1 MDKLQCEKC
10 GEEFEF
16 LSQRRR
22 HVSRKTPCT
31 MKLATHECRH
41 CGKAFAHLSG
51 LSRHSRKCAP
61 RRSAKIKPALE
72 ADEDLRAKIV
82 NLEHKLEAL
91 KIFACEQSGGG
102 TTLINSNNTY
112 NIQNALALNMYGRE
126 DMSRAATEDLRGLLA
141 LHNPGPNPSQED
153 LYAAGEQAYVTLFQ
167 HLYANINHPENLTC
181 YLATQTSSLAHV
193 HVSPGRWDQIPL
205 SRATQELSTRAYN
218 QLESHQPVDD
228 NARRLAPLLRT
239 MFDNESKYRKS
250 PILPPLLHTNKDRL
264 VAAGV
269 ALAES

>member
-1 MDKLQCEKC
+1 MDNFRCEKC

-16 LSQRRR
+16 QSQRKR
-22 HVSRKTPCT
+22 HVTRKTSCT
-31 MKLATHECRH
+31 MKLPMHECRH
-41 CGKAFAHLSG
+41 CGKSFAHPSG
-51 LSRHSRKCAP
+51 LSRHTRKCAP
-61 RRSAKIKPALE
+61 RQLSKTKPTREE
-72 ADEDLRAKIV
+72 AEDLRIKMKKIEHE
-82 NLEHKLEAL
+82 LEEL
-91 KIFACEQSGGG
+91 KIFARSQPSGA
-102 TTLINSNNTY
+102 TTMINSNNTY

-126 DMSRAATEDLRGLLA
+126 DMSQAATEDLRGLLA
-141 LHNPGPNPSQED
+141 LHNPGPNPSPED
-153 LYAAGEQAYVTLFQ
+153 LYAAGEQAYVSLFQ
-167 HLYANINHPENLTC
+167 HLYANIYHPENLTC
-181 YLATQTSSLAHV
+181 YLASQSSSLAHV

-250 PILPPLLHTNKDRL
+250 PILPPLLHTNKSRL

-269 ALAES
+269 PLDE